1 MKDRIIYAE
10 ATDKQAAETARFLK
24 GLNVEVEAGP
34 ALKSGGNGATDGHC
48 SIFIVPFRGGRSDH
62 AAAIKSLKNGPVPPS
77 IIIIT
82 TPEAATSEKLISLVS
97 HDLVDQVVFE
107 GNSAG
112 LRAAVKSELERR
124 RLTGDLESL
133 RRRFR
138 LMKQRRT
145 LEAKRFFALEGTFD
159 ATLENFMTA
168 LDLRDVET
176 FGHSKTVARYSL
188 MLAEACGI
196 GDRAS
201 LDDIRKGAL
210 LHDIGKIAVPDAIL
224 NKPNT
229 LNEEEWRI
237 VRRHPEIGFGLV
249 KNVGMVREIGNII
262 LHHHERFD
270 GSGYPEGLKAEDI
283 PLEARIFS
291 VADTLDAITSPRPYR
306 EARDFTAAGEEIA
319 GYSGTQFDP
328 EIVKAFQKHPAHVW
342 ERVRYE
348 TTRFIP
354 GFEGYIGRGSD
365 K

>member
-10 ATDKQAAETARFLK
+10 ATNKQAAETARFLK

-34 ALKSGGNGATDGHC
+34 AIGSLGEEASDGRC
-48 SIFIVPFRGGRSDH
+48 PIFLVPFRGGRGDH
-62 AAAIKSLKNGPVPPS
+62 TAAIKSLKNEPVPPS
-77 IIIIT
+77 VIVIT
-82 TPEAATSEKLISLVS
+82 APTAAAGDKLLSLVS
-97 HDLVDQVVFE
+97 RDLVDQVVCA
-107 GNSAG
+107 GNGAE
-112 LRAAVKSELERR
+112 LRAAVKSELDKR
-124 RLTGDLESL
+124 RLAGDLESL

-196 GDRAS
+196 EDRAT

-224 NKPNT
+224 NKPST
-229 LNEEEWRI
+229 LNEDEWLV
-237 VRRHPEIGFGLV
+237 VRRHPEVGFGLV

-262 LHHHERFD
+262 LYHHEKFD
-270 GSGYPEGLKAEDI
+270 GSGYPQGLKKEDI

-291 VADTLDAITSPRPYR
+291 LADTLDAITSPRPYR
-306 EARDFTAAGEEIA
+306 EARDFTTAGKEIA
-319 GYSGTQFDP
+319 RYAGTQFDP
-328 EIVKAFQKHPAHVW
+328 EIVKAFQGHPPHVW

-348 TTRFIP
+348 TTRFVP
-354 GFEGYIGRGSD
+354 GFEGYRGHGSD